1 MSVDIAAENAL
12 AGTYTFNQML
22 PGSQQGD
29 ISVAGFARQPSY
41 NVGETV
47 QFCVTGAPSSIKIF
61 RVGYYGGLGF
71 RQVATVTNTPVT
83 QPDGSLITNGQG
95 AYSSTAWSVTA
106 TWAIPTTATSGMY
119 LAMIRNAADNDAF
132 YITFVVRDDAA
143 TADIIYKTSDT
154 TWGAAYNHY
163 GTLSTP
169 NGKNLYGL
177 GTGVGNIMDRATVVS
192 YHRPVITRGTVMQTF
207 WWACELPLIRFLER
221 NGFKVKYV
229 TGVDLDKQ
237 GVSLLSGKASIFLS
251 SGHDEYWS
259 TNMRSAVESWRDVS
273 GGNSIFMSGNEIL
286 WRTRF
291 VYNGDET
298 QMWCYKDT
306 MPGPTG
312 VTRAAGDPY
321 DPVTWTGTWKDTR
334 WSGCHPEWLLTGTSF
349 GMNGIYDYDAVVPA
363 NPYGGLPVWGG
374 SALVDGDLTFTRVIG
389 FEADHKH
396 PTQPAGSY
404 SFLAAYTRSADGG
417 LSDANGQNYNVVG
430 NIEWGIVAQ
439 RYLSGALTVGFGTCQ
454 WSWLLDDQHDRNLPG
469 GTSLDAQKFTVN
481 LLHDMGANPNT
492 LMTGVSLQ
500 AKTPLDS
507 YGVIPSGTVDPTP
520 DPSLGNNVLY
530 AFDGSPLTPFIMS
543 GGQIIQLE
551 AHS

>member
-1 MSVDIAAENAL
+1 MSVDIVTENAK

-22 PGSQQGD
+22 PGTQQGD
-29 ISVAGFARQPSY
+29 ISVAGFARKPSY
-41 NVGETV
+41 NIGETV
-47 QFCVTGAPSSIKIF
+47 QFCITGAPSSIKIF
-61 RVGYYGGLGF
+61 RTGWYGGLGF
-71 RQVATVTNTPVT
+71 RQVATIANTAAT
-83 QPDGSLITNGQG
+83 QPDGAAITNGQG

-106 TWAIPTTATSGMY
+106 TWAIPADAVSGMY
-119 LAMIRNAADNDAF
+119 LAMVRNAADNDAF

-143 TADIIYKTSDT
+143 VADIIYKTSET

-169 NGKNLYGL
+169 NGKNLYGT

-221 NGFKVKYV
+221 NGYKVKYI
-229 TGVDLDKQ
+229 TGVDLDKN
-237 GVSLLSGKASIFLS
+237 GVSMLSGKGSLFLS

-259 TNMRSAVESWRDVS
+259 QNMRDAVEAWRDVA

-306 MPGPTG
+306 MPGPSG
-312 VTRAAGDPY
+312 VTRQAGDAY

-334 WSGCHPEWLLTGTSF
+334 WSNCHPEWLLTGTSF
-349 GMNGIYDYDAVVPA
+349 GMNGIYDYDAVIPK
-363 NPYGGLPVWGG
+363 NPYGGFKAWGNT
-374 SALVDGDLTFTRVIG
+374 ALVDNDITLTRVIG

-396 PTQPAGSY
+396 PTQPGGSY
-404 SFLAAYTRSADGG
+404 SILAAYTRSADGG
-417 LSDANGQNYNVVG
+417 LSDPNGQNYNVVG

-439 RYLSGALTVGFGTCQ
+439 RYSSGAMTVGFGTCQ
-454 WSWLLDDQHDRNLPG
+454 WAWTLDDQHDRVLPNG
-469 GTSLDAQKFTVN
+469 VSIDAQKFTVN
-481 LLHDMGANPNT
+481 LLHDMGVNPQT
-492 LMTGVSLQ
+492 LMTGITLQ
-500 AKTPLDS
+500 AKTSLDE
-507 YGVIPSGTVDPTP
+507 YGAIPSGGGVTPP
-520 DPSLGNNVLY
+520 DPGLLNNTIYGN
-530 AFDGSPLTPFIMS
+530 DGTAYTPYILVN
-543 GGQIIQLE
+543 GNLVQLE